1 MCVGFF
7 SPPLPPFVRSVWFV
21 YFQVCLFHLIS
32 NSPNSIIRKNKKKLQ
47 THFKEKPSVST
58 GNTKKMWY
66 DEFCRR
72 SSILYKRYFISHKF
86 ASAEKTFGRIE
97 KNIFLYFYFFVLYM
111 CAKFH
116 QHRTKTSDTFK
127 STYWAIPLRRQK
139 EWREIQ
145 EKNYPIT
152 SGRRL
157 WAATKTWAIVRA
169 PPLTRGAATG
179 RHCWECEKFCR
190 RL

>member
-86 ASAEKTFGRIE
+86 ASAEKTFGRI
-97 KNIFLYFYFFVLYM
+97 KKKFFLYFYFFVLYM

-127 STYWAIPLRRQK
+127 STYWAIPLSLCRGDS
-139 EWREIQ
+139 I
-145 EKNYPIT
+145 
-152 SGRRL
+152 
-157 WAATKTWAIVRA
+157 WAWSIG
-169 PPLTRGAATG
+169 RGAQGGLPLCPLLYSPFQRVWHRNLAYITPFG
-179 RHCWECEKFCR
+179 
-190 RL
+190 LVTLSVL